1 MATPEAQLQAL
12 MQEVTALRQEVVT
25 QRQEQQQ
32 ELARVRQESAQRLQ
46 EVTQAAMAA
55 QGNLQMVPT
64 AIQEMGQ
71 ALRNVLQDQNKELVE
86 AMKKETKGKDKLCL
100 VDTKGLGKPSTFSG
114 EAEQFL
120 PWRHRMTSYIC
131 SVYPDLREVLEW
143 CEEREKSITGEEL
156 RRAFGDAA
164 DALDQV
170 PDLDEK
176 SRELASAL
184 QMVTQREPFAI
195 VVNCAT
201 NGLEAWRRLSK
212 RYDPATASRKRTM
225 LKTVISPQKQ
235 KLETLPQAIEEWMD
249 AVRTYEKRKDSTGQR
264 AAISDEIKM
273 AALEAMLPQELESH
287 VQLNQARFA
296 TFDDLMDEITRFVEH
311 KTGKSLK
318 LVSAASSLANQGA
331 LGDPMDVSSVG
342 YKGAGAKG
350 KTTKFL
356 GACHHCGKTGH
367 KAADCW
373 AKSKGPGAKGTSSK
387 GPGNNNQYKGKS
399 KGAKGGSKG
408 SKGKGQ
414 EGEWK
419 ESNGLLLGGLEVEE
433 PETPKGKRATK
444 AKPVPPVTKPVP
456 PVKAFSIPYDPNSLS
471 DADAAVLEQ
480 TLQAGLAALQARA
493 KARPPAKAGV
503 VFPKHPPPPRPKAS
517 QDASSSARPEGTR
530 KVAGSARPAEP
541 MRPPPKKATDGSKRP
556 PEPKVPPK
564 KGPVGPPPK
573 APKSKPRA
581 KGAAVAKMFKT
592 RSEWGRM
599 RFRERIEHLENVRK
613 HAPKGSVG
621 QSILKKQGPACTT
634 CTVRRKIS
642 TAAAKA
648 YIAAKA
654 KAKASKSSP
663 VAKVSSSGLARHVL
677 KREGLLKNPGE
688 RRKFRI
694 AEAKKKLEEEDD
706 ADPSEGGESVEP
718 EGSEQGES
726 EPPEVDSEVEEAVET
741 KSERSFEEVE
751 VEEEPTDAP
760 SEPVKGSKGAKGL
773 SKGSSSVAGQT
784 GASPVVA
791 KSDAGMT
798 MSSSSA
804 MHNLL
809 VGSLSTTN
817 TEHRERIRARLEVL
831 KKRSEEDGLAEDEQ
845 AEAEALQEELERLD
859 KEAEDLQSRGRVR
872 AAPKAVLDRLS
883 QSHHDARYRAAV
895 AKGVS
900 HARAWKA
907 EKARRRSA
915 LHRKEGVKNRA
926 AVHVRMTESW
936 TRHFREEGVERPED
950 RQDTQREDEPNLP
963 TVVVDKHGNEVAPSS
978 SSMLRPLTRKERTY
992 YREEEPEELKP
1003 SAVPAVY
1010 TKGRQRSEK
1019 ARKQENRKRA
1029 ETPQEN
1035 CWQGQR
1041 KAQEK
1046 EEPVGLAGRGRGVG
1060 RSDLGNLAA
1069 RS

>member
-367 KAADCW
+367 KAADW
-373 AKSKGPGAKGTSSK
+373 AKNKGSGAKGTSSK

-414 EGEWK
+414 
-419 ESNGLLLGGLEVEE
+419 
-433 PETPKGKRATK
+433 KGK
-444 AKPVPPVTKPVP
+444 
-456 PVKAFSIPYDPNSLS
+456 
-471 DADAAVLEQ
+471 
-480 TLQAGLAALQARA
+480 
-493 KARPPAKAGV
+493 
-503 VFPKHPPPPRPKAS
+503 
-517 QDASSSARPEGTR
+517 
-530 KVAGSARPAEP
+530 
-541 MRPPPKKATDGSKRP
+541 
-556 PEPKVPPK
+556 
-564 KGPVGPPPK
+564 
-573 APKSKPRA
+573 
-581 KGAAVAKMFKT
+581 
-592 RSEWGRM
+592 
-599 RFRERIEHLENVRK
+599 
-613 HAPKGSVG
+613 
-621 QSILKKQGPACTT
+621 
-634 CTVRRKIS
+634 
-642 TAAAKA
+642 
-648 YIAAKA
+648 
-654 KAKASKSSP
+654 
-663 VAKVSSSGLARHVL
+663 
-677 KREGLLKNPGE
+677 
-688 RRKFRI
+688 
-694 AEAKKKLEEEDD
+694 
-706 ADPSEGGESVEP
+706 
-718 EGSEQGES
+718 
-726 EPPEVDSEVEEAVET
+726 
-741 KSERSFEEVE
+741 
-751 VEEEPTDAP
+751 
-760 SEPVKGSKGAKGL
+760 
-773 SKGSSSVAGQT
+773 
-784 GASPVVA
+784 
-791 KSDAGMT
+791 
-798 MSSSSA
+798 
-804 MHNLL
+804 
-809 VGSLSTTN
+809 
-817 TEHRERIRARLEVL
+817 
-831 KKRSEEDGLAEDEQ
+831 
-845 AEAEALQEELERLD
+845 
-859 KEAEDLQSRGRVR
+859 
-872 AAPKAVLDRLS
+872 
-883 QSHHDARYRAAV
+883 
-895 AKGVS
+895 
-900 HARAWKA
+900 
-907 EKARRRSA
+907 
-915 LHRKEGVKNRA
+915 
-926 AVHVRMTESW
+926 
-936 TRHFREEGVERPED
+936 
-950 RQDTQREDEPNLP
+950 
-963 TVVVDKHGNEVAPSS
+963 
-978 SSMLRPLTRKERTY
+978 
-992 YREEEPEELKP
+992 
-1003 SAVPAVY
+1003 
-1010 TKGRQRSEK
+1010 
-1019 ARKQENRKRA
+1019 
-1029 ETPQEN
+1029 
-1035 CWQGQR
+1035 
-1041 KAQEK
+1041 
-1046 EEPVGLAGRGRGVG
+1046 
-1060 RSDLGNLAA
+1060 
-1069 RS
+1069 

>member
-1 MATPEAQLQAL
+1 
-12 MQEVTALRQEVVT
+12 
-25 QRQEQQQ
+25 
-32 ELARVRQESAQRLQ
+32 
-46 EVTQAAMAA
+46 
-55 QGNLQMVPT
+55 
-64 AIQEMGQ
+64 
-71 ALRNVLQDQNKELVE
+71 
-86 AMKKETKGKDKLCL
+86 
-100 VDTKGLGKPSTFSG
+100 
-114 EAEQFL
+114 
-120 PWRHRMTSYIC
+120 
-131 SVYPDLREVLEW
+131 
-143 CEEREKSITGEEL
+143 
-156 RRAFGDAA
+156 
-164 DALDQV
+164 
-170 PDLDEK
+170 
-176 SRELASAL
+176 
-184 QMVTQREPFAI
+184 
-195 VVNCAT
+195 
-201 NGLEAWRRLSK
+201 
-212 RYDPATASRKRTM
+212 M

-331 LGDPMDVSSVG
+331 VGDPMDVSSVG

-373 AKSKGPGAKGTSSK
+373 AKNKGSGAKGTSSK

-408 SKGKGQ
+408 NKGKGQKGKGFKGKGSGNKGKGKGINNVEPEEEAQNDTNAGQWEQEWSENDGWETEWAQ

-419 ESNGLLLGGLEVEE
+419 ESNGLLLGGLEVDE

-444 AKPVPPVTKPVP
+444 AKPVPPVTKPMP

-493 KARPPAKAGV
+493 KARPSVMAGV

-530 KVAGSARPAEP
+530 KAVGSARPAEP

-573 APKSKPRA
+573 PPKSKPKA

-599 RFRERIEHLENVRK
+599 RFRERIEHLEKVRK
-613 HAPKGSVG
+613 HVPKGSVG

-654 KAKASKSSP
+654 KAQGKASKSSS

-688 RRKFRI
+688 RRKFRV

-726 EPPEVDSEVEEAVET
+726 EPPEVDSEVEGAVET
-741 KSERSFEEVE
+741 RSERSFEEVE

-773 SKGSSSVAGQT
+773 SKGSSSSQT

-817 TEHRERIRARLEVL
+817 MEHRERIRARLEVL
-831 KKRSEEDGLAEDEQ
+831 RKRSEEDGLAEDEQ

-872 AAPKAVLDRLS
+872 AAPKAVLDRSKPSRCAL
-883 QSHHDARYRAAV
+883 QSGSGQGSVTRKSLEGRKGKKEVRAPQ
-895 AKGVS
+895 
-900 HARAWKA
+900 
-907 EKARRRSA
+907 ERRS
-915 LHRKEGVKNRA
+915 KEQSCGP
-926 AVHVRMTESW
+926 
-936 TRHFREEGVERPED
+936 REND
-950 RQDTQREDEPNLP
+950 RVLD
-963 TVVVDKHGNEVAPSS
+963 
-978 SSMLRPLTRKERTY
+978 
-992 YREEEPEELKP
+992 
-1003 SAVPAVY
+1003 
-1010 TKGRQRSEK
+1010 
-1019 ARKQENRKRA
+1019 
-1029 ETPQEN
+1029 
-1035 CWQGQR
+1035 
-1041 KAQEK
+1041 
-1046 EEPVGLAGRGRGVG
+1046 
-1060 RSDLGNLAA
+1060 
-1069 RS
+1069 